1 MKYFLKK
8 NKLVFILLI
17 LTSLSLSAQT
27 YDVTD
32 IIFATDSIAME
43 KGQTT
48 QITCTVLPTYASN
61 KAIKWSV
68 NDLSSAS
75 IDNQGNITA
84 YSGGF
89 IIVTVSSESN
99 PGIEKHMYVNILEH
113 VDSISLSL
121 HDTVIV
127 TGTILA
133 LIPDLFP
140 KTSYNLDYTIH
151 TSNQNIVYAAY
162 PDYVEAKSPGT
173 AIISVISAEN
183 PSISKDITIK
193 VVDRKFNTDELAILN
208 SEGTDLM
215 YSSNNNVN
223 LNKEYL
229 LELYTQLD
237 NANQIIGLSP
247 TDSTIAQA
255 HVDSISVALR
265 KSIINVNCNC
275 NDTTVKYGCTN
286 IASLNYNPLASYS
299 DGSCLFAH
307 ESNTYLEIVKPGVIL
322 NDTLSTVAI
331 EDCAFNYDLPIDS
344 ITVDSVLKISTKKFT
359 AFWAFWQ
366 EGSKYTTQS
375 DYTTSNFDGEVYLFL
390 SMYCIN
396 GKLKAESNDSI
407 KAITVAKVVNLKSAL
422 TYSNIVN
429 ELSKSLRIYP
439 LPVTTCLNIAYNSKT
454 TNNVLFSVVSVKG
467 QTIVEKSFKCNQ
479 GENVFHI
486 EFEVANGTYYLKS
499 YENGK
504 LTGLIQF
511 IKK

>member
-1 MKYFLKK
+1 MKNGLTKVK
-8 NKLVFILLI
+8 IVCILLF
-17 LTSLSLSAQT
+17 LTAIKLSAQT

-32 IIFATDSIAME
+32 IIFATDSIVLE
-43 KGQTT
+43 NGTTT
-48 QITCTVLPTYASN
+48 QITCNVLPTYASN

-68 NDLSSAS
+68 NDISSAS
-75 IDNQGNITA
+75 IDDQGNLTV
-84 YSGGF
+84 YTGG
-89 IIVTVSSESN
+89 IVYVSVSSVSN
-99 PGIEKHMYVNILEH
+99 PGVEKHLYVNILEH
-113 VDSISLSL
+113 VDSISLSV
-121 HDTVIV
+121 HDTAIV

-140 KTSYNLDYTIH
+140 KSSYNLDYTIH
-151 TSNQNIVYAAY
+151 SSDQSIVYAAY
-162 PDYVEAKSPGT
+162 PDFLEAKSPGT
-173 AIISVISAEN
+173 AIITVISAEN
-183 PSISKDITIK
+183 PSISKDITIN

-223 LNKEYL
+223 IKQEYL

-247 TDSTIAQA
+247 TDFTITQA

-265 KSIINVNCNC
+265 KSINNINCNC
-275 NDTTVKYGCTN
+275 NDTTIKYGCKN

-307 ESNTYLEIVKPGVIL
+307 ESNTYIEIVKPGVIL
-322 NDTLSTVAI
+322 SDTLTTIAI
-331 EDCAFNYDLPIDS
+331 EDCTFNYDLPIDS
-344 ITVDSVLKISTKKFT
+344 ITVDSVRKNSSIKFT

-366 EGSKYTTQS
+366 EGNKYTTQS
-375 DYTTSNFDGEVYLFL
+375 DYITSNFDGEVYLYL

-396 GKLKAESNDSI
+396 GKLKAESEDSI
-407 KAITVAKVVNLKSAL
+407 KAITVAKVLNLKSAL
-422 TYSNIVN
+422 TSSNIVN

-454 TNNVLFSVVSVKG
+454 INNVLFSVISING
-467 QTIVEKSFKCNQ
+467 QTIMEKTIKCNQ
-479 GENVFHI
+479 GENIFHI
-486 EFEVANGTYYLKS
+486 DFEATNGTYYLKS
-499 YENGK
+499 SENGVV
-504 LTGLIQF
+504 TGFKQF